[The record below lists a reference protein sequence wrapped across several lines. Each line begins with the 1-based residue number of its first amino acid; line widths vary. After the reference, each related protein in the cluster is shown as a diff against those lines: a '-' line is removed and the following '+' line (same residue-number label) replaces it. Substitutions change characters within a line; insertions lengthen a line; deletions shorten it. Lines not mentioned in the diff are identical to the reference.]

1 MNKIFHFLFDP
12 WARSFRWAK
21 NNPILAIF
29 ALAGIWVFSTAF
41 LAWFVFTVGK
51 IFGESGLAVVAKRW
65 VGFVVGLAL
74 TPFPAL
80 WPVVIVLQLAFGF
93 AFLRDQL
100 DSQ

>member
-21 NNPILAIF
+21 SNPILAIF
-29 ALAGIWVFSTAF
+29 ALAGLWVLSTAIV
-41 LAWFVFTVGK
+41 AWFVATVGK
-51 IFGESGLAVVAKRW
+51 VFGQAGLALMAKPW
-65 VGFVVGLAL
+65 FAFVVGLAL

-93 AFLRDQL
+93 AFLREQL
-100 DSQ
+100 DQ